1 MKRQPTPVFL
11 PEKFRGQ
18 RSLVSHSPWS
28 HREADMT
35 EYEHEGMRA
44 GVYGA
49 DSIELCTK
57 THGAVPGLGSLLNE
71 YPFLNRW
78 PMAGLV

>member
-1 MKRQPTPVFL
+1 MKRQLTPVFL
-11 PEKFRGQ
+11 PENFHGQ

-28 HREADMT
+28 HREPDMT
-35 EYEHEGMRA
+35 EYEHEVMRA

-78 PMAGLV
+78 PMAGLL

>member
-1 MKRQPTPVFL
+1 MIR
-11 PEKFRGQ
+11 
-18 RSLVSHSPWS
+18 SPWG
-28 HREADMT
+28 HREPDPT
-35 EYEHEGMRA
+35 DHKHEGMRA

-57 THGAVPGLGSLLNE
+57 THGSVPRLGPLLNE

-78 PMAGLV
+78 PIAGLL